1 MGQDALDAAISTMLS
16 VTVITCIFS
25 LKIKCYQL
33 SLLLWNPIF
42 FADAGEPD
50 SVAGCPAISL
60 SLQRPATTKLHING
74 GISVSTAFLIT
85 TVNEIFSGPFQEKSA
100 GGFSRLM

>member
-1 MGQDALDAAISTMLS
+1 MGQDALDATISTMLS

-25 LKIKCYQL
+25 PTIKCYQL

-42 FADAGEPD
+42 FADTGEPG
-50 SVAGCPAISL
+50 SVAACPAISL
-60 SLQRPATTKLHING
+60 SLQRPATTKLLLKG

-85 TVNEIFSGPFQEKSA
+85 TVNEIFSGPFQEKSP
-100 GGFSRLM
+100 GGFSHLM